1 MNIQLSPNALD
12 HLRDWADTH
21 PRTLSK
27 ILDLIEYIRRDPY
40 EGVGQPEPLRHELEG
55 YWSRR
60 IDKAHRIVYKPDEE
74 QDLIIIVSCKGH
86 YDDV

>member
-1 MNIQLSPNALD
+1 MNVQLSAKALD
-12 HLRDWADTH
+12 HLRYWAATK

-40 EGVGQPEPLRHELEG
+40 EGTGQPEPLRHELEG

-60 IDKAHRIVYKPDEE
+60 IDKENRIVYKPDEA
-74 QDLIIIVSCKGH
+74 QDLITVVSCKGH
-86 YDDV
+86 YDNL